1 MSLARD
7 YIAYLLRFDEVGSLT
22 PDVLAKYPLAQYA
35 ALYLP
40 KHPQM
45 AEKEK
50 TVCEDLFQTKGKVFI
65 TWIILHDLQGPFR
78 LDVPG
83 LSRHTASPLYYASV
97 TGLFE
102 SVKMLIEE
110 EAAFNVQDGDYGDA
124 CLI

>member
-7 YIAYLLRFDEVGSLT
+7 CIAYLLRFNEIGSLI
-22 PDVLAKYPLAQYA
+22 PNVLAKYPLAQYA

-40 KHPQM
+40 KHPQV

-50 TVCEDLFQTKGKVFI
+50 TVCEDLFQTKGEAFI

-83 LSRHTASPLYYASV
+83 FSRHTASPLYYALV
-97 TGLFE
+97 NGLF
-102 SVKMLIEE
+102 SR
-110 EAAFNVQDGDYGDA
+110 
-124 CLI
+124 